1 MAARHALRIVLAV
14 AMLVAGESRATAR
27 RRAAGLAAV
36 VSGLIPGEGPVVV
49 VLSGGNVDPILLI
62 RLIEHGLTAAGRFLV
77 LSIVVVDHPGEL
89 AHLTEA
95 VARLGLNV
103 LDVEHHRVGLK
114 LGVDKVAVMMTLETR
129 DQAHRDDAVRSLRE
143 AGFDVQPVE

>member
-1 MAARHALRIVLAV
+1 VI
-14 AMLVAGESRATAR
+14 
-27 RRAAGLAAV
+27 
-36 VSGLIPGEGPVVV
+36 
-49 VLSGGNVDPILLI
+49 LSGGNVDPILMI

-77 LSIVVVDHPGEL
+77 LRIIVVDHPGEL
-89 AHLTEA
+89 ARVTET

-114 LGVDKVAVMMTLETR
+114 LGVDRVAVVLTLETR
-129 DQAHRDDAVRSLRE
+129 DQAHRDEAVRALRD